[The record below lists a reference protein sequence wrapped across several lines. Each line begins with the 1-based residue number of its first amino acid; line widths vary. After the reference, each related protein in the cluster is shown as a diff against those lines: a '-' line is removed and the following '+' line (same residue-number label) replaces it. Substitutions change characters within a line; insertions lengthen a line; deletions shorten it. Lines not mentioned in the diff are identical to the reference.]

1 MKNFSNIENIDLDIF
16 TDEDYF
22 INKLFVILYNGIPN
36 EQKLMKHFKAHKA
49 AEYIIEKYNLKNKLE
64 QIRYYKQSQRKKSK
78 SLIIIGRN
86 AKSRNSTYYIII
98 KERLIIKIDDYSFSL
113 VFDDTIELSEVMK
126 LEEEMMIFEK
136 KKKKKKRYFYMITK
150 DFDGFGL
157 NKYKIKKYFIDISL
171 HYNDDFKEF
180 DESATV
186 FLNDKNKSGLLL
198 MHGLSGTGKTTYI
211 RYLINN
217 VKQKFIFLPLYMA
230 EALSSPELLP
240 FLSSQKNSIIII
252 EDSEK
257 LIANRET
264 GNTDSGIATLLNLSD
279 GLMSDALGI
288 KLICT
293 FNTGLSNIDKALLRK
308 GRLINRYEFKELSI
322 EKAKKIAE
330 LNNLPYDGKM
340 PIKIGDLFN
349 IEKNN
354 QTNEIVKQK
363 IGFKR

>member
-1 MKNFSNIENIDLDIF
+1 MKNFNDIGEISLEIF

-22 INKLFVILYNGIPN
+22 LNKLFVTLYNGIPY
-36 EQKLMKHFKAHKA
+36 EQKIMKHLKTQKA
-49 AEYIIEKYNLKNKLE
+49 AEYIIEKYNLKNKPE

-78 SLIIIGRN
+78 DLIIIGRN
-86 AKSRNSTYYIII
+86 TKSKNAIYYIII
-98 KERLIIKIDDYSFSL
+98 KERLIIKIDDYSVIF
-113 VFDDTIELSEVMK
+113 VFDDTIELSEILK
-126 LEEEMMIFEK
+126 LEEGIMVFEK
-136 KKKKKKRYFYMITK
+136 KKKKKKCYFYMITK

-157 NKYKIKKYFIDISL
+157 NKYKIKNYSTDISL
-171 HYNDDFKEF
+171 HYNDDFQAFDSSAIEF
-180 DESATV
+180 
-186 FLNDKNKSGLLL
+186 LQDKHKSGLLL

-240 FLSSQKNSIIII
+240 FLTAQKNSIIII

-257 LIANRET
+257 LIANRES

-288 KLICT
+288 KIICT

-308 GRLINRYEFKELSI
+308 GRLINRYEFRELSI
-322 EKAKKIAE
+322 EKARKIAE
-330 LNNLPYDGKM
+330 INSLPYDGKS
-340 PIKIGDLFN
+340 PITIGNLFN
-349 IEKNN
+349 IETNN
-354 QTNEIVKQK
+354 QTNEISKK
-363 IGFKR
+363 SIGFKR